1 MRKPRNSDR
10 RLTGAP
16 KIVSSVKQLFDAIE
30 SRMVDKDDAAAKE
43 RIAGLKALRDQSTAN
58 AERTQATLDS
68 AGSQSISLAMIDDS
82 SRTAR

>member
-1 MRKPRNSDR
+1 
-10 RLTGAP
+10 
-16 KIVSSVKQLFDAIE
+16 
-30 SRMVDKDDAAAKE
+30 MVDKDDAAAKE

-58 AERTQATLDS
+58 AERTPATLDS